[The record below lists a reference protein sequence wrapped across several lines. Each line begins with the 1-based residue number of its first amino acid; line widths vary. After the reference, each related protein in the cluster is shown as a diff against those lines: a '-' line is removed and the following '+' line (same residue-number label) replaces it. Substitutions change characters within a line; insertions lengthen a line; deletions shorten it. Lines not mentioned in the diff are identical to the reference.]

1 MKNWACNLGVTV
13 RSSRTSYLSLFGVVS
28 CRTFLI
34 SHFPDFSMFQNT
46 SQHRIVEFT
55 RKNCLLIISRQA
67 YAFRSV
73 DIQHFLKKFNKKISF
88 GHCPNLTKT
97 EWSLLCWISSNIFV
111 ENQQKVLREL
121 SSRWFGMHWRGAV
134 GSALFLSLSVSR
146 ISLELREVEEGFL
159 DCTSSY
165 SDIVG
170 GGD

>member
-88 GHCPNLTKT
+88 GHCSNLTKT

-111 ENQQKVLREL
+111 EISRKCCVNCPRGGLECTEEGRLVLRSFCPCRFPGSLL
-121 SSRWFGMHWRGAV
+121 SCVKLRKDSWIVLRV
-134 GSALFLSLSVSR
+134 IR
-146 ISLELREVEEGFL
+146 IL
-159 DCTSSY
+159 
-165 SDIVG
+165 
-170 GGD
+170 